1 MIRMDD
7 SYLYS
12 DTEHGSISLILEY
25 MNGGSL
31 QSMLTD
37 GKLFSE
43 DDAAVVAFSVLSAL
57 IDLHGKNILHR
68 DIKPSNIL
76 ADITGHIKLADFG
89 INKGHDAIAID
100 LYIMS
105 LLMFN

>member
-1 MIRMDD
+1 
-7 SYLYS
+7 
-12 DTEHGSISLILEY
+12 

-43 DDAAVVAFSVLSAL
+43 DDAVVVAFSVLSAL

-76 ADITGHIKLADFG
+76 ADTTGHIKLADFG
-89 INKGHDAIAID
+89 INKGHDALV
-100 LYIMS
+100 LYICIYICI
-105 LLMFN
+105 